1 MSTHL
6 HPAAKPARP
15 LPLARAAGVLRGHEA
30 HEVLGRL
37 VAGIAAPQPKV
48 DASLA
53 AETETMI
60 HNSIISHLFLLKLK
74 RVYNE
79 GVAVHVPLLI
89 YVLLLTN

>member
-1 MSTHL
+1 MKPLKEKFALLITHL
-6 HPAAKPARP
+6 HPAQAPGPLP
-15 LPLARAAGVLRGHEA
+15 LPLARPAGVLRGHEA

-37 VAGIAAPQPKV
+37 VAGVAAPEPEV

-74 RVYNE
+74 WVSSTMR
-79 GVAVHVPLLI
+79 G
-89 YVLLLTN
+89 

>member
-1 MSTHL
+1 MN
-6 HPAAKPARP
+6 PAWTARP
-15 LPLARAAGVLRGHEA
+15 LPLARPAGVLRGHEA

-37 VAGIAAPQPKV
+37 VAGVAAPEPEV

-74 RVYNE
+74 RVSSTKK